1 MFPAQTII
9 VPVDFSPC
17 ALAALYYAVAVAE
30 PQGGSIHLIHVV
42 NPAATGLAASEALS
56 SEVAECFRDRLAALS
71 EPLVSRGLRVSPHT
85 LVGQIDDEILTAAHR
100 YGADLIVMGTHGR
113 AGWGHVALG
122 SIAERIVRRAECPV
136 LTVKDRRML
145 DRLDLEV
152 SADEVSN

>member
-1 MFPAQTII
+1 MFPAQTVI
-9 VPVDFSPC
+9 VPIDFSPC
-17 ALAALYYAVAVAE
+17 ALAALRYAVAVAE

-42 NPAATGLAASEALS
+42 NPSATGLAASEALS
-56 SEVAECFRDRLAALS
+56 GEVEECFRDRLTALS
-71 EPLVSRGLRVSPHT
+71 EPLASRGLRVSSHT
-85 LVGQIDDEILTAAHR
+85 LVGQIDEKILTAAHR

-113 AGWGHVALG
+113 AGWGHVSLG

-136 LTVKDRRML
+136 LTVKDRRTL